1 MIRISNIKMTVD
13 DEMENIGRKISEKLK
28 IDEKD
33 IEDISIVRESLD
45 ARKKNSI
52 HFVYTVD
59 AKIKNEESLLKR
71 ESKRKNS
78 DISLCEEK
86 RQENLE
92 KGEVKLIQRPVV
104 IGMGPA
110 GLFAALTLA
119 QNGYSPVVLE
129 RGCDVD
135 KRTDDVDL
143 FWETGRLSAE
153 SNVQFGEG
161 GAGTFSDGKLTTRIK
176 DKRAKDVLFELVRF
190 GAPNEIRYSHR
201 PHVGTDILKE
211 VVKSIRNEIIRL
223 GGDVRFGCKVTDIG
237 IENGKITS
245 VTINGSEKLPVQAA
259 VLSLGHSARDTF
271 HMLHERGV
279 ELSQKPFAIGVRIEH
294 PQLLVNKAQYGE
306 FYDNPRLGAADY
318 KLTHRC
324 QNGRSAYTFCMC
336 PGGEVIA
343 SSSSE
348 GELVVNGMSYH
359 ARSGENANSA
369 LLVNVETSDF
379 KSSHPLAGVFF
390 QQEYEKRA
398 FEMGGSDYTAP
409 VQTVR
414 DFVQQ
419 RPSDSIEGAVNPTY
433 RPGVKP
439 SDIRMCLPEFV
450 CESLREGIVEMNKKL
465 KGFSMDDA
473 VITGIETRS
482 SSPVRILRDME
493 TLESVNVKGLYPS
506 GEGAGYAGGIV
517 SAAVDGI
524 RSAQSIIKSYSPAEL

>member
-13 DEMENIGRKISEKLK
+13 EEIENIGVKISQKLS

-33 IEDISIVRESLD
+33 IEYISVVRESLD
-45 ARKKNSI
+45 ARKKNNI

-59 AKIKNEESLLKR
+59 AKIKNEKSLIKR
-71 ESKRKNS
+71 ESKKKKS
-78 DISLCEEK
+78 DVSICEKKDAEPFKKGEEK
-86 RQENLE
+86 LA
-92 KGEVKLIQRPVV
+92 QRPVV

-135 KRTDDVDL
+135 KRTEDVDL
-143 FWETGRLSAE
+143 FWGTGRLNAE

-190 GAPNEIRYSHR
+190 GAPQEITYSHR

-211 VVKSIRNEIIRL
+211 VVKNIRNEIIRL
-223 GGDVRFGCKVTDIG
+223 GGEVRFGCRVTDIE

-245 VTINGSEKLPVQAA
+245 VTINGEEKLSVQAA

-271 HMLHERGV
+271 QMLHERGV
-279 ELSQKPFAIGVRIEH
+279 ELGQKPFAIGVRIEH
-294 PQLLVNKAQYGE
+294 PQIVVNKAQYGD

-318 KLTHRC
+318 KLTHKC

-359 ARSGENANSA
+359 ARSGRNANSA
-369 LLVNVETSDF
+369 LLVNVETRDF
-379 KSSHPLAGVFF
+379 ESEHPLAGVHF
-390 QQEYEKRA
+390 QQEYEKKA
-398 FEMGGSDYTAP
+398 FELGGSDYTAP
-409 VQTVR
+409 VQNVG
-414 DFVQQ
+414 DFVKK
-419 RPSDSIEGAVNPTY
+419 RPSHSIDGAVKPTY
-433 RPGVKP
+433 KPAVRP
-439 SDIRMCLPEFV
+439 SDIRNCLPEFV
-450 CESLREGIVEMNKKL
+450 CESLREGIANMNRKL

-524 RSAQSIIKSYSPAEL
+524 RSAQSIVESFSPAEM

>member
-13 DEMENIGRKISEKLK
+13 EEIENIGRKISQKLK

-33 IEDISIVRESLD
+33 IEEISIVRESLD
-45 ARKKNSI
+45 ARKKNNI

-59 AKIKNEESLLKR
+59 AKIKNEKSLLKK
-71 ESKRKNS
+71 ESTKKNS
-78 DISLCEEK
+78 DISVCEEK
-86 RQENLE
+86 SEEYLE
-92 KGEVKLIQRPVV
+92 KGEVTLIQRPVV

-119 QNGYSPVVLE
+119 QSGYSPVVLE
-129 RGCDVD
+129 RGYDVD

-190 GAPNEIRYSHR
+190 GAPNEITYSHR
-201 PHVGTDILKE
+201 PHVGTDILKD
-211 VVKSIRNEIIRL
+211 VVKNIRNEIIRL
-223 GGDVRFGCKVTDIG
+223 GGDVRFGCKVTDIE
-237 IENGKITS
+237 IENGKVTS

-294 PQLLVNKAQYGE
+294 PQLMVNKAQYGE
-306 FYDNPRLGAADY
+306 FYDHPRLGAADY

-324 QNGRSAYTFCMC
+324 QNGRSTYTFCMC

-379 KSSHPLAGVFF
+379 KSSHPLAGLFF
-390 QQEYEKRA
+390 QQEYEKKA
-398 FEMGGSDYTAP
+398 FEIGGSDYTAP

-414 DFVQQ
+414 DFVQR
-419 RPSDSIEGAVNPTY
+419 RPSDSIEGAVKPTY

-450 CESLREGIVEMNKKL
+450 CESLREGIVNMNRRL
-465 KGFSMDDA
+465 RGFSMDDA

-493 TLESVNVKGLYPS
+493 TLESANVKGLYPS

-524 RSAQSIIKSYSPAEL
+524 RSAQSIIKSYSSAGL